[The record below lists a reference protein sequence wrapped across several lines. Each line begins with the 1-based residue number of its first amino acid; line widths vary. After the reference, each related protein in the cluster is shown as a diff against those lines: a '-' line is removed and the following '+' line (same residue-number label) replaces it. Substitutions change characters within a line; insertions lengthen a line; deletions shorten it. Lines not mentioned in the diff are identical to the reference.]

1 MPRAFDRLDQQENRT
16 QWKWTAGFAA
26 ACGVIL
32 FVALVSNSPTASN
45 WVSDAAQAEVAA
57 STMTPDAAP
66 VQIAA
71 GQAR

>member
-1 MPRAFDRLDQQENRT
+1 MQRAFDRLDQQENRT

-32 FVALVSNSPTASN
+32 FVALTSNSPTASN
-45 WVSDAAQAEVAA
+45 WVSQAAQAEVA

-71 GQAR
+71 GKAH

>member
-1 MPRAFDRLDQQENRT
+1 MQRAFDRLDQQENRAR
-16 QWKWTAGFAA
+16 WKWTAGFAA

-32 FVALVSNSPTASN
+32 FVALTSNSPTASN
-45 WVSDAAQAEVAA
+45 WVSQAAQAEVAA

-71 GQAR
+71 GKAH

>member
-16 QWKWTAGFAA
+16 QWKWTAGLAA

-32 FVALVSNSPTASN
+32 FVALISSSPTASN
-45 WVSDAAQAEVAA
+45 WVSDAAQAEIAA
-57 STMTPDAAP
+57 STMMSDAAP

-71 GQAR
+71 GRH